1 MTRVFRHGSPSA
13 PARQL
18 ASFARCRSG
27 SNAVE
32 FAILAPLLC
41 LILLGTLYI
50 GIYLGVAH
58 SLAQIAADVSRY
70 AMVGDSPD
78 TRREM
83 AQTWLRTTGRDYPLI
98 DPERLTIAVD
108 EKADLLRVSVRY
120 DMSYLPLPDLLR
132 QSAQVP
138 TALVRTAAVLIP

>member
-1 MTRVFRHGSPSA
+1 MSESR
-13 PARQL
+13 L
-18 ASFARCRSG
+18 ASFLRCRSG

-50 GIYLGVAH
+50 GLYLGIAH

-70 AMVGDSPD
+70 AMVGESADA
-78 TRREM
+78 RRQM
-83 AQTWLRTTGRDYPLI
+83 AETWLQTTGRDYPLI
-98 DPERLTIAVD
+98 DPRRLALAVD
-108 EKADLLRVSVRY
+108 EQADLLRVSVTY
-120 DMSYLPLPDLLR
+120 DVSYLPMPELLR
-132 QSAQVP
+132 HSAQVP

>member
-1 MTRVFRHGSPSA
+1 MTRVSRHGSWRA
-13 PARQL
+13 LARRL

-50 GIYLGVAH
+50 GLYLGVAH

-70 AMVGDSPD
+70 AMVGDSTD
-78 TRREM
+78 TRREL
-83 AQTWLRTTGRDYPLI
+83 AQSWLRTTGRDYPLI
-98 DPERLTIAVD
+98 DPERLTIVVD

-120 DMSYLPLPDLLR
+120 DMSYLPMPDLLR
-132 QSAQVP
+132 HSAQVP
-138 TALVRTAAVLIP
+138 TSLVRTAAVLIP